1 MGRGRNR
8 SPHDCD
14 ACQAMTPDQFA
25 AWLETHYE
33 SFLGETQAKYRLCRA
48 DAEDAV
54 HGVAT
59 HLIERGFVATL
70 RPETADRYFLR
81 AVKMHTRRKH
91 RDNARHHR
99 ILTANRVEGHGAGVG
114 VSELAEA
121 CERIVGRIRA
131 PKLRTCAW
139 LIYAC
144 GWELKEAVRVAG
156 MTVKSFRRAFRRE
169 YHGIREELARFVRHG
184 HQRRET

>member
-1 MGRGRNR
+1 
-8 SPHDCD
+8 
-14 ACQAMTPDQFA
+14 MTPDHFA
-25 AWLETHYE
+25 AWLEAHYE
-33 SFLGETQAKYRLCRA
+33 GFIDETQAKYRLCRA
-48 DAEDAV
+48 DAEDVV

-81 AVKMHTRRKH
+81 AVKMRIRREH
-91 RDNARHHR
+91 RDGARHSR
-99 ILTANRVEGHGAGVG
+99 ILATNQVQGHGAGAN
-114 VSELAEA
+114 ELAEA

-139 LIYAC
+139 LVYAC
-144 GWELKEAVRVAG
+144 GWELTDAVRVAG

>member
-1 MGRGRNR
+1 
-8 SPHDCD
+8 
-14 ACQAMTPDQFA
+14 MTPKQFA
-25 AWLETHYE
+25 TWLETHYE

-70 RPETADRYFLR
+70 RPETAERYFLR
-81 AVKMHTRRKH
+81 AVKMRVRREY
-91 RDNARHHR
+91 RDEARHQR
-99 ILTANRVEGHGAGVG
+99 ILTANHIEGHGAGA
-114 VSELAEA
+114 SELAEA
-121 CERIVGRIRA
+121 CERVVGKIRA

-144 GWELKEAVRVAG
+144 GWELKEAARVAG
-156 MTVKSFRRAFRRE
+156 LTVKSFKRAFRRE
-169 YHGIREELARFVRHG
+169 YRGVREELARFVRRG
-184 HQRRET
+184 RGDRG